1 MVNDDNNKAQIYV
14 ALSFTKGFHM
24 YSPMWYSE
32 PSFEEYRS
40 MVIYLKEESDHPGS
54 QRTFTKS
61 GHRSSDS
68 WHLTWPPVGKHPLP
82 RSITGSCPAM
92 SRAGDLRSVSGSDC
106 PPTSLSSENSGFW
119 EKLYLAVDILRD
131 QGPWISWK
139 RQEGS
144 PLESSGGIGRTLPF
158 GVPPFLLLL
167 ALPWRWEQ
175 KEKNEGLGLI
185 SLTPL

>member
-1 MVNDDNNKAQIYV
+1 MVNDINMCMLLLVKY
-14 ALSFTKGFHM
+14 FHM
-24 YSPMWYSE
+24 HFISCDAQNHHVKPRDQCCLRE
-32 PSFEEYRS
+32 G
-40 MVIYLKEESDHPGS
+40 SDHPGS

-92 SRAGDLRSVSGSDC
+92 SRAGNLSSVSGSDC

-131 QGPWISWK
+131 QGPWMWWK

-144 PLESSGGIGRTLPF
+144 PLESSAGIGRTLPF